1 MDNLGWK
8 AKLDMLDFATLSPD
22 EAQNLEMPFKEG
34 EVFIALNE
42 MEGDQAPSS
51 DGFNIAF

>member
-8 AKLDMLDFATLSPD
+8 AELNMLDFSILSPD
-22 EAQNLEMPFKEG
+22 EARNLEMPFKEG